1 MTTMKM
7 HHLVD
12 DLAISEGT
20 YGLVS
25 RIENM
30 LAEVSNTLNV
40 WAARSRDRRQLA
52 SLSNRMLDD
61 IGLSRAQVSAETDK
75 FFWQS

>member
-7 HHLVD
+7 HHIVD
-12 DLAISEGT
+12 DLAISEGA
-20 YGLVS
+20 YSLVS